1 MKKVNTDIKHVWETQ
16 QEEMNRQRKHFL
28 KKGVH
33 IQTAESTL
41 LFSTSLFF
49 LWFVLL
55 FLLLCGRSL
64 RLRFALFGRLLVG
77 TRLALFGR
85 AGLRIHGAVGL
96 SLLFGFLVMFL
107 LGSPSVGSWFHRRG
121 RLVPRRLQNRLRS
134 LFTLLGLRQKT
145 LLLFLALL
153 LLRVLVGFR
162 LFNFWLPGNEDVNI
176 KVNSVRLI
184 SFEKKNPIH

>member
-1 MKKVNTDIKHVWETQ
+1 MKKVNTDIKHVRDSTGGNEQT
-16 QEEMNRQRKHFL
+16 KKTFF
-28 KKGVH
+28 KKGVR

-64 RLRFALFGRLLVG
+64 RLQFALFGRLLVG

-107 LGSPSVGSWFHRRG
+107 LGSPSIDSWFHRRG
-121 RLVPRRLQNRLRS
+121 RLVPRRLQNRLCS

-153 LLRVLVGFR
+153 LLLLWVLVGFR
-162 LFNFWLPGNEDVNI
+162 LFNFWFPGNEDVKI
-176 KVNSVRLI
+176 KVN
-184 SFEKKNPIH
+184 